1 MIVLL
6 VKKKVLFF
14 KFFLKNNGAD
24 LRNGTKSLTIFT
36 SMASSSYSLAP
47 FRVMSVAS

>member
-14 KFFLKNNGAD
+14 KFFLKNNGAG